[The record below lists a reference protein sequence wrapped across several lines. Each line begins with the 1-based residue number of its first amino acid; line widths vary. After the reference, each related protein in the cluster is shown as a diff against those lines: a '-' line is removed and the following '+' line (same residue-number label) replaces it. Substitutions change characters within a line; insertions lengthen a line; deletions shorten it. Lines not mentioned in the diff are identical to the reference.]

1 MERQCGTTGPNAS
14 CVAQKKGGWRLR
26 RCSLEQYGDFT
37 GIDTC
42 HPAPND
48 KMKKRQRNH
57 VSIARRTEGY

>member
-14 CVAQKKGGWRLR
+14 CVHKKRGDGGLDDVVWNNM
-26 RCSLEQYGDFT
+26 EDFT

-48 KMKKRQRNH
+48 KMKKRQRNQ